1 MSGKSLFRLTKMM
14 NNAMAVVT
22 TKAGDHR
29 SGCLVGFSTQV
40 NIHTPKLLVGIS
52 KANHTFT
59 VAAGSE
65 HLAVHLLSQ
74 RDTGLAELFGGET
87 EDEIDKFARCAWH
100 SGPKGMPIL
109 DDAVAWMVGATL
121 DRIDF
126 GDHVGYLLE
135 PVEMWFAEGVSDV
148 LHFLDVIDVE
158 PGHEP

>member
-1 MSGKSLFRLTKMM
+1 MSGKSLFQLTKMM

-40 NIHTPKLLVGIS
+40 NIHPPLLLVGMS

-65 HLAVHLLSQ
+65 HLAVHLLSP

-87 EDEIDKFARCAWH
+87 EDEIDKFDRCAWH
-100 SGPKGMPIL
+100 TGPNGMPIL
-109 DDAVAWMVGATL
+109 DDAVAWMVGSTL

-126 GDHVGYLLE
+126 GDHVGYLLQ
-135 PVEMWFAEGVSDV
+135 PVETWFAEQPSDV
-148 LHFLDVIDVE
+148 LHFVDVIDVE